1 MNNGTD
7 FLVFVHEIHHQQ
19 LGSPD
24 QSWKKPPRHGRFLHW
39 WVGEICLCSAL
50 VKPLLIAL
58 SPIYF
63 CIIGGSRF
71 WHMLCIFGYDEIF
84 PPFWFFALVFL
95 EFMEGNRHTPI
106 FLFYTKAREGCR
118 GTTMRWMPRALVAP
132 MIASLD
138 VGNPCPLH
146 MPCVWVPRVWD
157 QSEGRGCTKSE
168 PKI

>member
-1 MNNGTD
+1 MRFIISSLVPQINPERSHRGMGDSFTDELERFVYALLWLSHYWLPCLPYTFALVVGLDFGTCCA
-7 FLVFVHEIHHQQ
+7 FL
-19 LGSPD
+19 D
-24 QSWKKPPRHGRFLHW
+24 MMKYFLH
-39 WVGEICLCSAL
+39 
-50 VKPLLIAL
+50 
-58 SPIYF
+58 
-63 CIIGGSRF
+63 
-71 WHMLCIFGYDEIF
+71 
-84 PPFWFFALVFL
+84 FWFFALVFL